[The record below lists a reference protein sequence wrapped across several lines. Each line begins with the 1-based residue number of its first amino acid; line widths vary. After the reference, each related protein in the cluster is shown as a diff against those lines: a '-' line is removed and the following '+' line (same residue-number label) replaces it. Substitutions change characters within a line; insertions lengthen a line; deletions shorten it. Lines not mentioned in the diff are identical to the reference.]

1 MQEPS
6 QSPDSSQGA
15 DAQALALGRVAILF
29 SLARQSLFL
38 PFAALCVAATL
49 LGPRHLPLF
58 VSAAP
63 LLLAIII
70 SLATFRL
77 AARFEQQADDREPQA
92 WARRYTWLSA
102 LSGMVWGL
110 GGGYL
115 WFVPHL
121 YAAQAYL
128 CLGILGVTTVEFI
141 ARSAYR
147 PAFLAFVIPALL
159 PLAARLLLEQE
170 AYAMM
175 TGVLVLFFGAALY
188 SYCARFTQMLD
199 DALTLRQA
207 NMALVKSL
215 SAEKRAAEEARDTA
229 EASTRAK
236 TVFIANI
243 SHEIRTSLNA
253 LLGMAQLLERS
264 DLDRT
269 QKSHIQVVIEA
280 GRGLKTLLDDVLT
293 LSSSEVPDATEAED
307 CDPGETVRTVARLLQ
322 PRAWEKQLRLSIS
335 APASLPKAHADPR
348 RLRQVLMK
356 LADNALKYTDRGG
369 VELRAEAVDD
379 ATLGPQ
385 VRFSVIDTG
394 LGLAHQAAEH
404 VFEPFHR
411 SDTSYAKRHGGAGL
425 GLAVAK
431 RLVHS
436 MRGTIGFESAPGEG
450 ATFWFAVPAA
460 GGDVAV
466 PELCAPIA
474 TDTPPP
480 VGIHVLV
487 ALADPATAQQIAAL
501 VEPFGNHV
509 RVVSTTQEAFA
520 CAARE
525 DFDVIIAMADE
536 ADALAVVPGLK
547 APVLALMVTG
557 MRLPIV
563 ARQILRWP
571 APPGALYA
579 GLAGLVGRSGDAPVP
594 TLEVPAIDAEAFAGL
609 EKSLG
614 LATLLEILHSYVK
627 GAEELSGAL
636 GAASLDGRW
645 DEVSRLAQDIAGA
658 AGGLGLSALT
668 AAARSVTQK
677 VREGEDGADLARA
690 VAAVTS
696 EHQRV
701 RKALTALYP
710 DLAA

>member
-6 QSPDSSQGA
+6 QSPALSQGA
-15 DAQALALGRVAILF
+15 DARTLALGRVAILF

-49 LGPRHLPLF
+49 LGPRHLPF
-58 VSAAP
+58 FASVSP
-63 LLLAIII
+63 LLMAIII

-77 AARFEQQADDREPQA
+77 AARFEQRSSDGDPQQ
-92 WARRYTWLSA
+92 WARRYTVLSA
-102 LSGMVWGL
+102 LSGMVWGI

-147 PAFLAFVIPALL
+147 PAFLTFVVPALL
-159 PLAARLLLEQE
+159 PLAARLLLEHE
-170 AYAMM
+170 AYAAM

-199 DALTLRQA
+199 EALTLRQA
-207 NMALVKSL
+207 NVGLVNSL
-215 SAEKRAAEEARDTA
+215 SSEKRAAEEARDIA

-243 SHEIRTSLNA
+243 SHEIRTALNA

-269 QKSHIQVVIEA
+269 QKGYIQVVIEA

-293 LSSSEVPDATEAED
+293 LSNSGVPDATEAED

-335 APASLPKAHADPR
+335 APASLPRAYADPR

-369 VELRAEAVDD
+369 VELRAEVINEGQS
-379 ATLGPQ
+379 GPQ

-394 LGLAHQAAEH
+394 LGLASEAAQH

-431 RLVHS
+431 RLVQS
-436 MRGTIGFESAPGEG
+436 MAGTIGFESAPGEG

-460 GGDVAV
+460 GGAVAES
-466 PELCAPIA
+466 ELSVPIA
-474 TDTPPP
+474 TDAPPP
-480 VGIHVLV
+480 VGIKVLV
-487 ALADPATAQQIAAL
+487 AMADLVTAQQIAAL

-509 RVVSTTQEAFA
+509 RVVTSTQEVFL

-525 DFDVIIAMADE
+525 DFDAIIAMADE
-536 ADALAVVPGLK
+536 ADALAVLPGLK
-547 APVLALMVTG
+547 TPVLALMAAG
-557 MRLPIV
+557 MRMPIV

-579 GLAGLVGRSGDAPVP
+579 TLGDLVGRSGDAPVP
-594 TLEVPAIDAEAFAGL
+594 ALETPAIDAGAFAGL

-614 LATLLEILHSYVK
+614 LSTLLEILQSYVK
-627 GAEELSGAL
+627 SAEELSVAL
-636 GAASLDGRW
+636 DAACQDGRW
-645 DEVSRLAQDIAGA
+645 DEASRLAQDIAGA

-668 AAARSVTQK
+668 IAARSVTQK
-677 VREGEDGADLARA
+677 VREGEEGEDIARA
-690 VAAVTS
+690 VAVVAS

-710 DLAA
+710 DLVA

>member
-6 QSPDSSQGA
+6 QSPALSQGA
-15 DAQALALGRVAILF
+15 DARTLALGRVAILF

-49 LGPRHLPLF
+49 LGPRHLPF
-58 VSAAP
+58 FASASP

-77 AARFEQQADDREPQA
+77 AARFEQRSSDSDPQR
-92 WARRYTWLSA
+92 WARRYTVLSA
-102 LSGMVWGL
+102 LSGMVWGI

-147 PAFLAFVIPALL
+147 PAFLAFVVPALL
-159 PLAARLLLEQE
+159 PLAARLLLEHE
-170 AYAMM
+170 AYAAM

-199 DALTLRQA
+199 EALTLRQA
-207 NMALVKSL
+207 NVGLVNSL
-215 SAEKRAAEEARDTA
+215 SSEKRAAEEARDIA

-243 SHEIRTSLNA
+243 SHEIRTALNA

-269 QKSHIQVVIEA
+269 QKGHIQVVIEA

-293 LSSSEVPDATEAED
+293 LSSSDIPDATEAED

-335 APASLPKAHADPR
+335 APASLPRAYADPR

-369 VELRAEAVDD
+369 VELRAEVINEGKA
-379 ATLGPQ
+379 GPQ

-394 LGLAHQAAEH
+394 LGLASEAAQH

-431 RLVHS
+431 RLVQS
-436 MRGTIGFESAPGEG
+436 MSGTIGFESAPGEG

-460 GGDVAV
+460 GGAVAA
-466 PELCAPIA
+466 PELSVPIA
-474 TDTPPP
+474 TDAPPP
-480 VGIHVLV
+480 VGITVLV
-487 ALADPATAQQIAAL
+487 AMADLATAQQIAAL

-509 RVVSTTQEAFA
+509 RVVTSTQEVFA

-525 DFDVIIAMADE
+525 DFDAIIAMADE
-536 ADALAVVPGLK
+536 ADALAVLPGLK
-547 APVLALMVTG
+547 TPVLALMAAG
-557 MRLPIV
+557 MRMPIV

-579 GLAGLVGRSGDAPVP
+579 TLGDLVGRSGDAPVP
-594 TLEVPAIDAEAFAGL
+594 ALETPAIDAEAFAGL

-614 LATLLEILHSYVK
+614 LSTLFEILLSYVK
-627 GAEELSGAL
+627 SAEELSGAL
-636 GAASLDGRW
+636 DAACQDGRW
-645 DEVSRLAQDIAGA
+645 EETSRLAQDIAGA

-668 AAARSVTQK
+668 VAARSVTQK
-677 VREGEDGADLARA
+677 VREGEDGEDIARA
-690 VAAVTS
+690 VAAVAS

>member
-348 RLRQVLMK
+348 RLRGGEERELQRRGRP
-356 LADNALKYTDRGG
+356 DDR
-369 VELRAEAVDD
+369 
-379 ATLGPQ
+379 Q
-385 VRFSVIDTG
+385 
-394 LGLAHQAAEH
+394 
-404 VFEPFHR
+404 
-411 SDTSYAKRHGGAGL
+411 
-425 GLAVAK
+425 
-431 RLVHS
+431 
-436 MRGTIGFESAPGEG
+436 
-450 ATFWFAVPAA
+450 
-460 GGDVAV
+460 
-466 PELCAPIA
+466 
-474 TDTPPP
+474 
-480 VGIHVLV
+480 
-487 ALADPATAQQIAAL
+487 
-501 VEPFGNHV
+501 N
-509 RVVSTTQEAFA
+509 
-520 CAARE
+520 
-525 DFDVIIAMADE
+525 
-536 ADALAVVPGLK
+536 
-547 APVLALMVTG
+547 
-557 MRLPIV
+557 
-563 ARQILRWP
+563 
-571 APPGALYA
+571 
-579 GLAGLVGRSGDAPVP
+579 GR
-594 TLEVPAIDAEAFAGL
+594 
-609 EKSLG
+609 
-614 LATLLEILHSYVK
+614 
-627 GAEELSGAL
+627 
-636 GAASLDGRW
+636 
-645 DEVSRLAQDIAGA
+645 
-658 AGGLGLSALT
+658 
-668 AAARSVTQK
+668 
-677 VREGEDGADLARA
+677 
-690 VAAVTS
+690 
-696 EHQRV
+696 
-701 RKALTALYP
+701 
-710 DLAA
+710 